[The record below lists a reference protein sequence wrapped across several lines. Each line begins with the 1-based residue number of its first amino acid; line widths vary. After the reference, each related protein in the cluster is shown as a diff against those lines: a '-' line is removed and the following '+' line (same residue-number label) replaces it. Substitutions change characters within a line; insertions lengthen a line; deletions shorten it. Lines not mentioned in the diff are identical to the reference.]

1 MSQKPVLH
9 RDDPDAVPLTGNIK
23 VTREDWLKQAMEVLI
38 RDGVER
44 VKVLTL
50 AERMEVSRSSFYW
63 YFKSRKDLLDALLQ
77 QWEETNTAAI
87 VAQAEAPAGTIT
99 AAVLNVFRCTTNSDM
114 FNTALDF
121 AVRDWA
127 RRSDDVRAR
136 LEASDTRRVAALA
149 EMFARYGFDAREAD
163 VRAKVL
169 YFQQIGYDLAGLNE
183 SDEFR
188 LSHVAGYLRVFTGA
202 EPQPQELADF
212 EVYCR
217 KYWGM

>member
-1 MSQKPVLH
+1 MTQKPVLH
-9 RDDPDAVPLTGNIK
+9 RDDPDAAPLTGNIK

-50 AERMEVSRSSFYW
+50 AEGMEVSRSSFYW

-87 VAQAEAPAGTIT
+87 AAQADAPAGTIT
-99 AAVLNVFRCTTNSDM
+99 GAVLNVFRCTTNSEM

-136 LEASDTRRVAALA
+136 LEASDKRRVQALSA
-149 EMFARYGFDAREAD
+149 MFARFGFDASEAD

-183 SDEFR
+183 GDEFR
-188 LSHVAGYLRVFTGA
+188 LTQVAGYLRVFTGT
-202 EPQPQELADF
+202 EPQPQELAEF
-212 EVYCR
+212 EAYCR

>member
-1 MSQKPVLH
+1 MTQKPVLH
-9 RDDPDAVPLTGNIK
+9 RDDPDAAPLTGNIK

-50 AERMEVSRSSFYW
+50 AEGMEVSRSSFYW

-87 VAQAEAPAGTIT
+87 VAQAEAPAETIT
-99 AAVLNVFRCTTNSDM
+99 AAVLNVFRCTTNSGM

-127 RRSDDVRAR
+127 RRSQDVRAR
-136 LEASDTRRVAALA
+136 LEDSDTRRVAALA
-149 EMFARYGFDAREAD
+149 AMFARYGFEEHEAGI
-163 VRAKVL
+163 RAKVL

-183 SDEFR
+183 GDEAR
-188 LSHVAGYLRVFTGA
+188 LAQVAGYLRVFTGA
-202 EPQPQELADF
+202 EPLPQELAEF
-212 EVYCR
+212 EAYCR